1 MLSPCAR
8 GLTTS
13 PSLVPKHPS
22 LAPNTK
28 AYLGRCHTSGNMKGH
43 VATFSMPTRAWCTGH
58 EGGGDHTS
66 GTGSLPQCSCRE
78 TSGPAP
84 PAGEVPGATGRTP
97 SRGGGGTAEGGGPG
111 RHRGGDGDF
120 RARRRRGRNCQPPK
134 AGSSRFT
141 GSHPSQIPAGSGA
154 TTLTDRPIATFLLM
168 CLPPVGY
175 DP

>member
-97 SRGGGGTAEGGGPG
+97 SRGGGGMGIFGPGAGGGAIVSLQRLEVPDLPAPIHLRFPPAVG
-111 RHRGGDGDF
+111 RQH
-120 RARRRRGRNCQPPK
+120 
-134 AGSSRFT
+134 
-141 GSHPSQIPAGSGA
+141 
-154 TTLTDRPIATFLLM
+154 
-168 CLPPVGY
+168 
-175 DP
+175 

>member
-97 SRGGGGTAEGGGPG
+97 SRGGGDRVDTRAGMGIFGPGAGGGAIVSLQRLEVPDLPAPIHLRFPPAVG
-111 RHRGGDGDF
+111 RQH
-120 RARRRRGRNCQPPK
+120 
-134 AGSSRFT
+134 
-141 GSHPSQIPAGSGA
+141 
-154 TTLTDRPIATFLLM
+154 
-168 CLPPVGY
+168 
-175 DP
+175 